1 MVKQMLS
8 MKTIYDITKV
18 CLTIGFDSV
27 AFSEYILLFF
37 SKQTKIRLVIPSR
50 VILNKLK
57 CMYMS

>member
-27 AFSEYILLFF
+27 AFSECILLFF

-50 VILNKLK
+50 VILNKL
-57 CMYMS
+57 